1 MDGEDQGHGRL
12 HFLPRFL
19 LSFHRHA
26 ADRERQRSVVR
37 LDDQGNVR
45 ADAVAPDPLA
55 LQERGAGHLRAPFDT
70 GALRGHQEHLCL
82 AQRHRARGK
91 GKDRDMTGDVL
102 LGLLM
107 LIVMIGAIFIGVQ
120 ISFTLLFLALTFGYF
135 SLGRVV
141 FDLAYFQT
149 IGMMKEELLAAVP
162 LFIFMGFITEQAGLM
177 ERLFSA
183 LRMVLAPVRGSLYIV
198 VILTSTVFAMATG
211 IVGAAVTVLGIMAGP
226 IMIKTGYDAKLS
238 AGAIAAGGTLGI
250 LIPPSVMLIVM
261 GPVLGV
267 SVADLYAA
275 AFGPGFLL
283 AALYLTYLIV
293 RSSLNPRLG
302 PPVPKEERVTDVGQI
317 LKEVVIAVLPLALLI
332 TATLGSILAGLATP
346 TEASGVGALGALILA
361 VCYRRLT
368 YAGLKQA
375 VISATTTSSMVLL
388 LAVTSNIFGAVF
400 ARMGT
405 ADWVTGAMT
414 SLPVPPIV
422 MLAFVV
428 ILLFLLGWPFEWPAI
443 ILVFLPIFYPVVD
456 ALKPALSQ
464 SLGIPPELFMVWF
477 GALVAVT
484 MQTAYL
490 SPPVA
495 MSAYYLKQVVKEW
508 SLGTIYKGMFQFM
521 VLQCIAIAIVMFV
534 PSIATSFPEKRQAEA
549 RATPPEELDDSMNRL
564 EDAPYKAT
572 PEEDEQD
579 SLEKDEL
586 SRPQK
591 K

>member
-1 MDGEDQGHGRL
+1 
-12 HFLPRFL
+12 
-19 LSFHRHA
+19 
-26 ADRERQRSVVR
+26 
-37 LDDQGNVR
+37 
-45 ADAVAPDPLA
+45 
-55 LQERGAGHLRAPFDT
+55 
-70 GALRGHQEHLCL
+70 
-82 AQRHRARGK
+82 
-91 GKDRDMTGDVL
+91 MTLEIL
-102 LGLLM
+102 LGLVM

-135 SLGRVV
+135 ALGKVV

-162 LFIFMGFITEQAGLM
+162 LFIFMGYITEQAGLM

-183 LRMVLAPVRGSLYIV
+183 FRMVLAPMRGSLYVV
-198 VILTSTVFAMATG
+198 VIVTSAVFAMATG
-211 IVGAAVTVLGIMAGP
+211 IVGAAVTVLGIMAAP

-238 AGAIAAGGTLGI
+238 AGAITAGGTLGI

-275 AFGPGFLL
+275 AFGPGFML
-283 AALYLTYLIV
+283 AGIYLIYLIT
-293 RSSLNPRLG
+293 RSFINPKLG
-302 PPVPKEERVTDVGQI
+302 PPVPKEERVTSIVAI
-317 LKEVVIAVLPLALLI
+317 LREVVIGVLPLFLLI
-332 TATLGSILAGLATP
+332 AATLGSILAGLATP
-346 TEASGVGALGALILA
+346 TEASGIGALGALILA
-361 VCYRRLT
+361 VVYRRLT

-375 VISATTTSSMVLL
+375 VISATLTSSMVLL

-405 ADWVTGAMT
+405 ADWVTAAMT

-422 MLAFVV
+422 MLTFVV

-443 ILVFLPIFYPVVD
+443 ILVFLPIFFPVVD

-464 SLGIPPELFMVWF
+464 SLGIPPDLFMVWF
-477 GALVAVT
+477 GSLVAVT

-508 SLGTIYKGMFQFM
+508 SLGTIYKGMFEFM

-534 PSIATSFPEKRQAEA
+534 PSIATWFPERLQAES
-549 RATPPEELDDSMNRL
+549 RAIQTEDVDDSMNRL
-564 EDAPYKAT
+564 EDDPYKSQEQQQ
-572 PEEDEQD
+572 EEEQD

-586 SRPQK
+586 SKPQK